1 VHPLLVVIVTAS
13 VASAVALIA
22 SWVTR
27 DYSWV
32 DRAWSILPV
41 IYVGEFAGYAKLRDP
56 RLDLMAL
63 VVLVWGA
70 RLTFNLA
77 RKGGYRGVEDY
88 RWAILRSRMSPWQY
102 QLFNLFFIVIYQN
115 AILVVITL
123 PAWTAYQH
131 RPGAYGALDAV
142 LALAFLACT
151 AGETLADE
159 QQWRFQSRKAARV
172 AVRETPVAQFLT
184 EGLFRYSRHPA
195 YFFEI
200 AQWWLLF
207 FMGAAA
213 AGSIG
218 QWTVIGAGFLTL
230 LFVGSTRFTEEI
242 TLAKY
247 PEYRAYQQRTS
258 AVVPWPPRR
267 EASAATTGFG
277 SSSIAPREE

>member
-1 VHPLLVVIVTAS
+1 VHPLLVVTGTAS
-13 VASAVALIA
+13 LAGAGALAA
-22 SWVTR
+22 SWITG

-41 IYVGEFAGYAKLRDP
+41 VYVGEFAGFAHLRDP
-56 RLDLMAL
+56 RLDVMAL

-88 RWAILRSRMSPWQY
+88 RWAVLRSRMSPWRY

-131 RPGAYGALDAV
+131 RSGSFGALDAL
-142 LALAFLACT
+142 LAIAFLAGT
-151 AGETLADE
+151 LGEAVADE
-159 QQWRFQSRKAARV
+159 QQWRFQSAKADRV
-172 AVRETPVAQFLT
+172 ARGESPEPRFLRD
-184 EGLFRYSRHPA
+184 GLFRYSRHPA
-195 YFFEI
+195 YFFDV
-200 AQWWLLF
+200 AQWWLIFL
-207 FMGAAA
+207 MGAAA

-218 QWTVIGAGFLTL
+218 QWTVIGAVLLTL

-242 TLAKY
+242 TLARY
-247 PEYRAYQQRTS
+247 PEYAEYQASTS
-258 AVVPWPPRR
+258 AVVPWPRR
-267 EASAATTGFG
+267 RRTSAAPTLG
-277 SSSIAPREE
+277 